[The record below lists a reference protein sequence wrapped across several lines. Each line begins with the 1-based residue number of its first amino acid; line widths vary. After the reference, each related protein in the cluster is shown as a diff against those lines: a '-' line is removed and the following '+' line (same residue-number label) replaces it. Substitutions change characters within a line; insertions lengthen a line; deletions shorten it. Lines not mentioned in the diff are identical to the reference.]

1 MATQTKIAPAFGIS
15 MIARSKDAALAIVML
30 LILLMIIVPL
40 PALVLDLL
48 IAFNLALSIGIL
60 LTSMYISRPLEFS
73 VFPTILLI
81 ATLFRLGLNIAVSR
95 SILLEAQAGKV
106 IETFGTLVVGGNYV
120 VGVVVF
126 LMLMIIQCG
135 VVTNGTG
142 RVAEVAARFTLD
154 AMPGK
159 QLSIDADLNS
169 GLIDEDE
176 ARQRRKDIAAEADF
190 YGAMDGSVKFVKG
203 DATAGLIIVA
213 VNIIGGFIIGALMYD
228 MSVMESLQQ
237 YTLLTVG
244 SGLVI
249 QISALLVST
258 AAGLNVTRSTA
269 DSSLG
274 SDMIGQLSNVQALAL
289 VSVMLLAVALV
300 PGMPKVPFIGLSL
313 VLGAATYAA
322 WRAAKRKEVQPVVE
336 EARPEAPEDM
346 YSMLMVDPF
355 ELEIGYGLIP
365 LVSEERSDNLLRRI
379 TSIRRQIAGE
389 MGMVL
394 PIVRV
399 RDNLRLSP
407 NEYMVKI
414 RGEEVAR
421 GELLLERHLAIPGS
435 QAEGQLAGVQT
446 REPAFGLPAL
456 WITDADRARAEMM
469 GYTVVDP
476 VSVLSTHLT
485 EIVREQ
491 APELLG
497 RQEVQEMIDR
507 VRRERPAAVEG
518 LVPEKLS
525 LGGVQAVLRNLLR
538 ERVPIRDLAG
548 ILEILA
554 NNAGITQDPG
564 ILSEAVRQRM
574 ARTLS
579 NQYRDDRNT
588 LHVFTLAPNLEH
600 HMKQALVSS
609 EEGLAL
615 QLDPSVAQA
624 LLAAIGAK
632 MEQMAQSGSM
642 PILLTSREIRRA
654 LRMVV
659 ERSLP
664 GLIILAFS
672 EVSQGTKVQAHGMVE
687 LQEAKRE
694 S

>member
-1 MATQTKIAPAFGIS
+1 MSTQTSTATSPALA
-15 MIARSKDAALAIVML
+15 MIARSKDAVLAGVML

-40 PALVLDLL
+40 PALLLDLL
-48 IAFNLALSIGIL
+48 IAINLAISIGVL

-73 VFPTILLI
+73 VFPTILLM

-95 SILLEAQAGKV
+95 SILLEAEAGKV

-126 LMLMIIQCG
+126 LMLMIIQF
-135 VVTNGTG
+135 VVITNGTG

-159 QLSIDADLNS
+159 QMAIDADLNA
-169 GLIDEDE
+169 GLIDEID
-176 ARQRRKDIAAEADF
+176 ARKRREEISAEADF
-190 YGAMDGSVKFVKG
+190 YGSMDGSVKFVKG

-213 VNIIGGFIIGALMYD
+213 VNIIGGFIIGALMHE
-228 MSVMESLQQ
+228 MTLMESLQK
-237 YTLLTVG
+237 YTLMTVG
-244 SGLVI
+244 SGLMI

-258 AAGLNVTRSTA
+258 AAGLMVTRSTA

-274 SDMIGQLSNVQALAL
+274 SDVIGQLSNEQALGL
-289 VSVMLLAVALV
+289 VSLMLMAVALV
-300 PGMPKVPFIGLSL
+300 PGMPKLPFISL
-313 VLGAATYAA
+313 ALMLGGAAYAA
-322 WRAAKRKEVQPVVE
+322 WRTAQKMEVQLPEAE

-346 YSMLMVDPF
+346 YNMLLVDPF

-365 LVSEERSDNLLRRI
+365 LVSEDRSDNLLRRI
-379 TSIRRQIAGE
+379 TSIRRQIASE

-407 NEYMVKI
+407 NEYLIKI

-421 GELLLERHLAIPGS
+421 GELMLERQLAIPGS
-435 QAEGQLAGVQT
+435 QSEGKLTGVKTQ
-446 REPAFGLPAL
+446 EPAFGLPAL
-456 WITDADRARAEMM
+456 WITDADKARAEMM

-485 EIVREQ
+485 EIVRGQ

-497 RQEVQEMIDR
+497 RQEVQEMIER
-507 VRRERPAAVEG
+507 VRQERPAAVDG
-518 LVPEKLS
+518 LVPDMIS

-548 ILEILA
+548 IFEILA
-554 NNAGITQDPG
+554 NNAGVTQDPG
-564 ILSEAVRQRM
+564 ILAEAVRQRM
-574 ARTLS
+574 ARTIS
-579 NQYRDDRNT
+579 NQYRDSTKT
-588 LHVFTLAPNLEH
+588 LHVFTLAPDLE
-600 HMKQALVSS
+600 MQLKQSLVSS

-615 QLDPSVAQA
+615 QLDPSAAQM
-624 LLAAIGAK
+624 LIGK
-632 MEQMAQSGSM
+632 LGEQMEKMAQTGSM

-654 LRMVV
+654 LRMLV

-672 EVSQGTKVQAHGMVE
+672 EVSQGTKVQAHGMVTLAE
-687 LQEAKRE
+687 E
-694 S
+694 

>member
-1 MATQTKIAPAFGIS
+1 MTTQTKMAAPFS
-15 MIARSKDAALAIVML
+15 LDMIARSKDAVLAVLML

-40 PALVLDLL
+40 PAVVIDLL

-60 LTSMYISRPLEFS
+60 LTAMYISRPLEFS
-73 VFPTILLI
+73 VFPTILLM
-81 ATLFRLGLNIAVSR
+81 ATLFRLGINIAVSR

-106 IETFGTLVVGGNYV
+106 IETFGSLVVGGNYV

-126 LMLMIIQCG
+126 LMLMIIQFI
-135 VVTNGTG
+135 VITNGTG

-228 MSVMESLQQ
+228 MTVMESLQQ

-258 AAGLNVTRSTA
+258 AAGLMVTRSTA

-289 VSVMLLAVALV
+289 VSAMLFAVALV
-300 PGMPKVPFIGLSL
+300 PGMPKLPFFALSL
-313 VLGAATYAA
+313 ALAGAAYAA
-322 WRAAKRKEVQPVVE
+322 WQASKREAEEPVVE

-365 LVSEERSDNLLRRI
+365 LVSEDRSDNLLRRI
-379 TSIRRQIAGE
+379 TSIRRQIATE
-389 MGMVL
+389 LGMVL

-407 NEYMVKI
+407 NEYLVKI

-421 GELLLERHLAIPGS
+421 GELLLERSLAIPGS
-435 QAEGQLAGVQT
+435 QAEGQLSGVET

-456 WITDADRARAEMM
+456 WITEADKARAEMM

-497 RQEVQEMIDR
+497 RQEVQEMLDR

-518 LVPEKLS
+518 LVPDLLS
-525 LGGVQAVLRNLLR
+525 LGGVQAVLRNLLK

-574 ARTLS
+574 ARTIS
-579 NQYRDDRNT
+579 NQYRDDSNVV
-588 LHVFTLAPNLEH
+588 HVFTLSPVLEQH
-600 HMKQALVSS
+600 LKQALVSS

-615 QLDPSVAQA
+615 QLDPGVAQA
-624 LLAAIGAK
+624 VLAAIGGK
-632 MEQMAQSGSM
+632 MEQMAHTGNM

-654 LRMVV
+654 LRLMI

-664 GLIILAFS
+664 GLTIMAFS

-687 LQEAKRE
+687 LVEERSE

>member
-1 MATQTKIAPAFGIS
+1 
-15 MIARSKDAALAIVML
+15 MIARSKDALLAVVML
-30 LILLMIIVPL
+30 MILLMIIVPL
-40 PALVLDLL
+40 PAIVLDML
-48 IAFNLALSIGIL
+48 IAINLAISIGIL

-73 VFPTILLI
+73 VFPTILLM

-95 SILLEAQAGKV
+95 SILLDAQAGKV
-106 IETFGTLVVGGNYV
+106 IETFGSLVVGGNYV
-120 VGVVVF
+120 VGVVIF
-126 LMLMIIQCG
+126 LMLMVIQF
-135 VVTNGTG
+135 VVITNGTG

-159 QLSIDADLNS
+159 QMAIDADLNA
-169 GLIDEDE
+169 GLIDEVE
-176 ARQRRKDIAAEADF
+176 ARQRRIDIAAEADF

-228 MSVMESLQQ
+228 MTIMESLQK

-244 SGLVI
+244 SGLVV

-258 AAGLNVTRSTA
+258 AAGLIVTRSTA

-274 SDMIGQLSNVQALAL
+274 SDLVGQLSNVQALTL
-289 VSVMLLAVALV
+289 VSAMLFAVALV
-300 PGMPKVPFIGLSL
+300 PGMPKVPFLGLAL
-313 VLGAATYAA
+313 ALGAGAYTA
-322 WRAAKRKEVQPVVE
+322 WRAGQRAEEMPVVE
-336 EARPEAPEDM
+336 ETRPEAPEDM

-365 LVSEERSDNLLRRI
+365 LVSEDRSDNLLRRI

-389 MGMVL
+389 LGMVL

-421 GELLLERHLAIPGS
+421 GELLLERLLAIPGS
-435 QAEGQLAGVQT
+435 QAEGNLTGVKTQ
-446 REPAFGLPAL
+446 EPAFGLPAL
-456 WITDADRARAEMM
+456 WITDADKARAEMM

-485 EIVREQ
+485 EIVRAQ

-497 RQEVQEMIDR
+497 RQEVQEMIER
-507 VRRERPAAVEG
+507 VRQERPAAVDG
-518 LVPEKLS
+518 LVPEQIS
-525 LGGVQAVLRNLLR
+525 LGGVQAVLRNLLK

-548 ILEILA
+548 IFEILA
-554 NNAGITQDPG
+554 NNAPITQDPG

-579 NQYRDDRNT
+579 NQYRDATNT
-588 LHVFTLAPNLEH
+588 LHVVTLSPDVEIQL
-600 HMKQALVSS
+600 KQALVSS
-609 EEGLAL
+609 DDGLAF
-615 QLDPSVAQA
+615 QLDPSIAQS
-624 LLAAIGAK
+624 LISGLGEK
-632 MEQMAQSGSM
+632 MEQMAQTGNM
-642 PILLTSREIRRA
+642 PVLLTSREIRRA
-654 LRMVV
+654 LRMLV

-664 GLIILAFS
+664 GLTILAFS
-672 EVSQGTKVQAHGMVE
+672 EVSQGTKVQAHGMVSLVE
-687 LQEAKRE
+687 EEAYV
-694 S
+694 

>member
-1 MATQTKIAPAFGIS
+1 MTTQTKMATPFS
-15 MIARSKDAALAIVML
+15 LEMIARSKDAALAVLML

-40 PALVLDLL
+40 PALVIDML
-48 IAFNLALSIGIL
+48 IAFNLALSISIL
-60 LTSMYISRPLEFS
+60 LTAMYISRPLDFS
-73 VFPTILLI
+73 AFPTILLM
-81 ATLFRLGLNIAVSR
+81 ATLFRLGINIAVSR

-106 IETFGTLVVGGNYV
+106 IETFGSLVVGGNYV

-126 LMLMIIQCG
+126 LMLMIIQF
-135 VVTNGTG
+135 VVITNGTG

-169 GLIDEDE
+169 GLIDEDD
-176 ARQRRKDIAAEADF
+176 ARRRRKDIAAEADF

-213 VNIIGGFIIGALMYD
+213 VNIIGGFVIGALMYD
-228 MSVMESLQQ
+228 MTVMESLQQ

-244 SGLVI
+244 SGLVV

-258 AAGLNVTRSTA
+258 AAGLIVTRSTA

-274 SDMIGQLSNVQALAL
+274 SDVIGQLSNVQALGL
-289 VSVMLLAVALV
+289 VSAMLMAVALV
-300 PGMPKVPFIGLSL
+300 PGMPKVPFIGLAL
-313 VLGAATYAA
+313 ILAGATYAA
-322 WRAAKRKEVQPVVE
+322 WQATKREEELPVVE
-336 EARPEAPEDM
+336 EARPEGPEDM
-346 YSMLMVDPF
+346 YGMLMVDPV

-365 LVSEERSDNLLRRI
+365 LVSEDRSDNLLRRI

-389 MGMVL
+389 LGMVL

-407 NEYMVKI
+407 NEYLVKI

-421 GELLLERHLAIPGS
+421 GELMLERQLAIPGS
-435 QAEGQLAGVQT
+435 QADGQLSGVRT

-456 WITDADRARAEMM
+456 WITDTDKARAEMM

-518 LVPEKLS
+518 LVPEQLS
-525 LGGVQAVLRNLLR
+525 LGRVQAVLRNLLK

-579 NQYRDDRNT
+579 NQYRDDTKT
-588 LHVFTLAPNLEH
+588 LNVFTLSPVVELH
-600 HMKQALVSS
+600 LKQALVSS
-609 EEGLAL
+609 EDGLAL
-615 QLDPSVAQA
+615 QLDPSVARA
-624 LLAAIGAK
+624 VLSAIGEK
-632 MEQMAQSGSM
+632 MEQMAHTGNM

-654 LRMVV
+654 LRLLV

-664 GLIILAFS
+664 GLTILAFS

-687 LQEAKRE
+687 LAEETRE

>member
-1 MATQTKIAPAFGIS
+1 
-15 MIARSKDAALAIVML
+15 MIARSKDALLAVVML
-30 LILLMIIVPL
+30 MILLMIIVPL
-40 PALVLDLL
+40 PAIVLDML
-48 IAFNLALSIGIL
+48 IAINLAISIGIL

-73 VFPTILLI
+73 VFPTILLM

-95 SILLEAQAGKV
+95 SILLDAQAGKV
-106 IETFGTLVVGGNYV
+106 IETFGSLVVGGNYV
-120 VGVVVF
+120 VGVVIF
-126 LMLMIIQCG
+126 LMLMVIQF
-135 VVTNGTG
+135 VVITNGTG

-159 QLSIDADLNS
+159 QMAIDADLNA
-169 GLIDEDE
+169 GLIDEVE
-176 ARQRRKDIAAEADF
+176 ARQRRIDIAAEADF

-228 MSVMESLQQ
+228 MTIMESLQK

-244 SGLVI
+244 SGLVV

-258 AAGLNVTRSTA
+258 AAGLIVTRSTA

-274 SDMIGQLSNVQALAL
+274 SDLVGQLSNVQALTL
-289 VSVMLLAVALV
+289 VSAMLFAVALV
-300 PGMPKVPFIGLSL
+300 PGMPKVPFLGLAL
-313 VLGAATYAA
+313 ALGAGAYTA
-322 WRAAKRKEVQPVVE
+322 WRAGQRAEEMPVVE
-336 EARPEAPEDM
+336 ETRPEAPEDM

-365 LVSEERSDNLLRRI
+365 LVSEDRSDNLLRRI

-389 MGMVL
+389 LGMVL

-421 GELLLERHLAIPGS
+421 GELLLERLLAIPGS
-435 QAEGQLAGVQT
+435 QAEGNLTGVKTQ
-446 REPAFGLPAL
+446 EPAFGLPAL
-456 WITDADRARAEMM
+456 WITDADKARAEMM

-485 EIVREQ
+485 EIVRAQ

-497 RQEVQEMIDR
+497 RQEVQEMIER
-507 VRRERPAAVEG
+507 VRQERPAAVDG
-518 LVPEKLS
+518 LVPEQIS
-525 LGGVQAVLRNLLR
+525 LGGVQAVLRNLLK

-548 ILEILA
+548 IFEILA
-554 NNAGITQDPG
+554 NNAPITQDPG

-579 NQYRDDRNT
+579 NQYRDATNT
-588 LHVFTLAPNLEH
+588 LHVVTLSPDVEIQL
-600 HMKQALVSS
+600 KQALVSS
-609 EEGLAL
+609 DDGLAF
-615 QLDPSVAQA
+615 QLDPSIAQS
-624 LLAAIGAK
+624 LISGLGEK
-632 MEQMAQSGSM
+632 MEQMAQTGNM
-642 PILLTSREIRRA
+642 PVLLTSREIRRA
-654 LRMVV
+654 LRMLI

-664 GLIILAFS
+664 GLTILAFS
-672 EVSQGTKVQAHGMVE
+672 EVSQGTKVQAHGMVSLVE
-687 LQEAKRE
+687 EEAYV
-694 S
+694 

>member
-1 MATQTKIAPAFGIS
+1 MSTQTSTATSPALA
-15 MIARSKDAALAIVML
+15 MIARSKDAVLAGVML

-40 PALVLDLL
+40 PALLLDLL
-48 IAFNLALSIGIL
+48 IAINLAISIGVL

-73 VFPTILLI
+73 VFPTILLM

-95 SILLEAQAGKV
+95 SILLEAEAGKV

-126 LMLMIIQCG
+126 LMLMIIQF
-135 VVTNGTG
+135 VVITNGTG

-159 QLSIDADLNS
+159 QMSIDADLNA
-169 GLIDEDE
+169 GLIDEID
-176 ARQRRKDIAAEADF
+176 ARKRREEISAEADF
-190 YGAMDGSVKFVKG
+190 YGSMDGSVKFVKG

-213 VNIIGGFIIGALMYD
+213 VNIIGGFIIGALMHE
-228 MSVMESLQQ
+228 MTLMESLQK
-237 YTLLTVG
+237 YTLMTVG
-244 SGLVI
+244 SGLMI

-258 AAGLNVTRSTA
+258 AAGLMVTRSTA

-274 SDMIGQLSNVQALAL
+274 SDVIGQLSNEQALGL
-289 VSVMLLAVALV
+289 VSLMLMAVALV
-300 PGMPKVPFIGLSL
+300 PGMPKLPFISL
-313 VLGAATYAA
+313 ALMLGGAAYAA
-322 WRAAKRKEVQPVVE
+322 WRTAQKMEVQLPEAE

-346 YSMLMVDPF
+346 YNMLLVDPF

-365 LVSEERSDNLLRRI
+365 LVSEDRSDNLLRRI
-379 TSIRRQIAGE
+379 TSIRRQIASE

-407 NEYMVKI
+407 NEYLIKI

-421 GELLLERHLAIPGS
+421 GELMLERQLAIPGS
-435 QAEGQLAGVQT
+435 QSEGKLTGVKTQ
-446 REPAFGLPAL
+446 EPAFGLPAL
-456 WITDADRARAEMM
+456 WITDADKARAEMM

-485 EIVREQ
+485 EIVRGQ

-497 RQEVQEMIDR
+497 RQEVQEMIER
-507 VRRERPAAVEG
+507 VRQERPAAVDG
-518 LVPEKLS
+518 LVPDMIS

-548 ILEILA
+548 IFEILA
-554 NNAGITQDPG
+554 NNAGVTQDPG
-564 ILSEAVRQRM
+564 ILAEAVRQRM
-574 ARTLS
+574 ARTIS
-579 NQYRDDRNT
+579 NQYRDSTKT
-588 LHVFTLAPNLEH
+588 LHVFTLAPDLE
-600 HMKQALVSS
+600 MQLKQSLVSS

-615 QLDPSVAQA
+615 QLDPSAAQM
-624 LLAAIGAK
+624 LIGK
-632 MEQMAQSGSM
+632 LGEQMEKMAQTGSM

-654 LRMVV
+654 LRMLV

-672 EVSQGTKVQAHGMVE
+672 EVSQGTKVQAHGMVTLAE
-687 LQEAKRE
+687 E
-694 S
+694 

>member
-1 MATQTKIAPAFGIS
+1 
-15 MIARSKDAALAIVML
+15 MIARSKDALLAVVML
-30 LILLMIIVPL
+30 MILLMIIVPL
-40 PALVLDLL
+40 PAIVLDML
-48 IAFNLALSIGIL
+48 IAVNLAISIGIL

-73 VFPTILLI
+73 VFPTILLM

-95 SILLEAQAGKV
+95 SILLDAQAGKV
-106 IETFGTLVVGGNYV
+106 IETFGSLVVGGNYV
-120 VGVVVF
+120 VGVVIF
-126 LMLMIIQCG
+126 LMLMVIQF
-135 VVTNGTG
+135 VVITNGTG

-159 QLSIDADLNS
+159 QMSIDADLNA
-169 GLIDEDE
+169 GLIDEVE
-176 ARQRRKDIAAEADF
+176 ARERRIDIAAEADF

-228 MSVMESLQQ
+228 MTIVESLQK

-244 SGLVI
+244 SGLVV

-258 AAGLNVTRSTA
+258 AAGLIVTRSTA

-274 SDMIGQLSNVQALAL
+274 SDLVSQLSNVQALSL
-289 VSVMLLAVALV
+289 VSAMLLAVALV
-300 PGMPKVPFIGLSL
+300 PGMPKVPFIGLAL
-313 VLGAATYAA
+313 VLGAAAYAA
-322 WRAAKRKEVQPVVE
+322 WRIGQREEELPALE

-365 LVSEERSDNLLRRI
+365 LVSEDRSDNLLRRI

-389 MGMVL
+389 LGMVL

-421 GELLLERHLAIPGS
+421 GELMLERMLAIPGS
-435 QAEGQLAGVQT
+435 QAEGNLTGVKTQ
-446 REPAFGLPAL
+446 EPAFGLPAL
-456 WITDADRARAEMM
+456 WITDADKARAEMM

-485 EIVREQ
+485 EIVRAQ

-497 RQEVQEMIDR
+497 RQEVQEMIER
-507 VRRERPAAVEG
+507 VHQERPAAVDG
-518 LVPEKLS
+518 LVPEQIS
-525 LGGVQAVLRNLLR
+525 LGGVQAVLRNLLK

-548 ILEILA
+548 IFEILA
-554 NNAGITQDPG
+554 NNASITQDPG

-579 NQYRDDRNT
+579 NQYRDATNT
-588 LHVFTLAPNLEH
+588 LHVVTLAPDVEIQL
-600 HMKQALVSS
+600 KQALVSS
-609 EEGLAL
+609 DDGLAF
-615 QLDPSVAQA
+615 QLDPSIAQA
-624 LLAAIGAK
+624 LISGLGEK
-632 MEQMAQSGSM
+632 MEQMAQTGNM

-654 LRMVV
+654 LRMLI

-664 GLIILAFS
+664 GLTILAFS
-672 EVSQGTKVQAHGMVE
+672 EVSQGTKVQAHGMVSFVE
-687 LQEAKRE
+687 EE
-694 S
+694 VYV